1 METASSSLAR
11 AASPE
16 GAPVTLDG
24 HSASRLI
31 IHTVKPE
38 YPPVAKFNYI
48 QGRVRLGVLV
58 DPRGRVSDIHVISGE
73 PLLAAAA
80 FNAVK
85 NWRYQ
90 PYVGPEGVSAFQ
102 TEVHLNFSLRMRKS
116 AELPPDPEQDLQRQ
130 IDPPQIAAQP
140 RGQPSG
146 KSVRLKVLLD
156 SSGQVLDAEPLDSGV
171 ASVEAARNNLRRWKF
186 RPAHWGAMAIPWY
199 LIINV
204 PIQPLEHAW
213 AEK

>member
-1 METASSSLAR
+1 MSFFLVLLMGEASASLAR

-24 HSASRLI
+24 HAASRLI

-58 DPRGRVSDIHVISGE
+58 DPKGRVSDIHIISGE

-102 TEVHLNFSLRMRKS
+102 TEVHLNFYLRTHPS

-140 RGQPSG
+140 GGQSSG
-146 KSVRLKVLLD
+146 KSVRLKVFVD
-156 SSGQVLDAEPLDSGV
+156 SAGHVLDAEPMDNGV
-171 ASVEAARNNLRRWKF
+171 VSVEAARNNLRRWKF
-186 RPAHWGAMAIPWY
+186 RPAHWGALAIPWY
-199 LIINV
+199 LIVNV
-204 PIQPLEHAW
+204 PI
-213 AEK
+213 